1 MWYAVETA
9 FVDGKHL
16 ESRPCFDMNVD
27 PDYKGV
33 QSGTTMC
40 SHYEEPCNSRQTF
53 MGGRIEIH
61 TDWFQTKE
69 QAMKFCDGSLTYIVH
84 QRAKYRKDIRSTILS
99 FIKWEAVPV
108 TGDMEPFR
116 GIYQRHER

>member
-16 ESRPCFDMNVD
+16 ESKPCFDMNVD
-27 PDYKGV
+27 PNCRRA
-33 QSGTTMC
+33 QPGTC
-40 SHYEEPCNSRQTF
+40 HRSHDDEPYNSCETF
-53 MGGRIEIH
+53 MDGRIEIH

-84 QRAKYRKDIRSTILS
+84 QDAHYRKSINSTILS
-99 FIKWEAVPV
+99 FMRWEAVPV
-108 TGDMEPFR
+108 TGDMQPFR
-116 GIYQRHER
+116 GIYQKHMR